1 MQTEQK
7 KLSDADQRRVDEVTS
22 TGINS
27 VERKPFHPWRMML
40 WLAVVIV
47 IFGVIARFLGKL
59 YLP

>member
-27 VERKPFHPWRMML
+27 VEREPFHPWRMML

-47 IFGVIARFLGKL
+47 VFGVIARYLGKL